1 MKVVGITVTN
11 KANRLRK
18 TVKHHQELIC
28 QNIIKNA
35 SVISI
40 YDNKIFECEDI
51 RNVYNYFECAQ
62 SIHPMES
69 SDKAQLF
76 IASQVLVILNMGQP

>member
-1 MKVVGITVTN
+1 MKAVRITVTN
-11 KANRLRK
+11 KANRLQK

-28 QNIIKNA
+28 QSIIKNA

-51 RNVYNYFECAQ
+51 RNVYNHFECTQ
-62 SIHPMES
+62 NIHHMES
-69 SDKAQLF
+69 SDTAQVL
-76 IASQVLVILNMGQP
+76 IASQALVILEMGQP